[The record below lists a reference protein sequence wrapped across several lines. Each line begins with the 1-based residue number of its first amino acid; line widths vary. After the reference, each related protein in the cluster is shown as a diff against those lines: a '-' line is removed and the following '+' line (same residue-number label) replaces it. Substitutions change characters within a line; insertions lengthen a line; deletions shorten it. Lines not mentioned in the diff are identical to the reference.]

1 MIGKTFKDHDQG
13 QLFDVGGA
21 LFEGRGG
28 LFGGSSFF
36 FLSNFCRDQYQYQ
49 YQDFFRAN
57 LSLSSRLVFNF
68 FANASKIKVT
78 LF

>member
-28 LFGGSSFF
+28 LFGGSSYFF
-36 FLSNFCRDQYQYQ
+36 CLIFAEINININIKISFARTFLFH
-49 YQDFFRAN
+49 QDWFLTF
-57 LSLSSRLVFNF
+57 LPTLQKSR
-68 FANASKIKVT
+68 
-78 LF
+78 

>member
-28 LFGGSSFF
+28 LFGGSSYFF
-36 FLSNFCRDQYQYQ
+36 F
-49 YQDFFRAN
+49 
-57 LSLSSRLVFNF
+57 V
-68 FANASKIKVT
+68 
-78 LF
+78 